1 MSWRRSLGFVL
12 IAAVVF
18 LVAASMQRSA
28 ETLPA
33 SLSDRE
39 FWRMVEDFS
48 EPGGTFRY
56 ENFISN
62 ERSIQYVIPDLK
74 KNTKP
79 GGVYLGVAPEQ
90 NFTYIAAIQPR
101 IAFIIDIRRQNMLVH
116 LLYKALFEL
125 SPNRADFVAQL
136 FSRKRPA
143 GLDEKSTAAE
153 IFAAFDRAPGDAVL
167 AGENFKRIRNVF
179 AQRGYA
185 LSADD
190 LSIIEKVFD
199 VFHRGGPNMNYG
211 FASPTPNAQ
220 TPSYVVMMTSKDLDG
235 RSWSYLATEDNFRY
249 VKEMQRKNLIVPLVG
264 DFAGPRAV
272 RNVGR
277 YAKEHEATVSAF
289 YVSNVERYLSGPQW
303 DAFYS
308 NVATLPV
315 DASSVFIRFVDNDYT
330 RLLQGWTPAKD
341 VQTGLIPML
350 ELINLQNAGRLPSYS
365 ELLRRQKALP

>member
-1 MSWRRSLGFVL
+1 MLL
-12 IAAVVF
+12 IAQAPR
-18 LVAASMQRSA
+18 AT

-33 SLSDRE
+33 TLSDKE

-48 EPGGTFRY
+48 EPGGAFRY

-62 ERSIQYVIPDLK
+62 ERSIQYVIPELK
-74 KNTKP
+74 ANTKP

-125 SPNRADFVAQL
+125 SPNRADFVARL
-136 FSRKRPA
+136 FSRQRPA
-143 GLDEKSTAAE
+143 GLNERSTAVE
-153 IFAAFDRAPGDAVL
+153 LFAAFDRVSGDAPFYAQNLKDVKDVL
-167 AGENFKRIRNVF
+167 AKR
-179 AQRGYA
+179 AYA
-185 LSADD
+185 LTAAD
-190 LSIIEKVFD
+190 LSTIEKVYD
-199 VFHRGGPNMNYG
+199 VFHRGGPRMNYG
-211 FASPTPNAQ
+211 FASPTPNSQ
-220 TPSYVVMMTSKDLDG
+220 TPSYVVMMTSTDLAG

-264 DFAGPRAV
+264 DFSGPKV
-272 RNVGR
+272 IRNIGR
-277 YAKEHEATVSAF
+277 YLKDREATVAAF
-289 YVSNVERYLSGPQW
+289 YVSNVERYLPGPQW
-303 DAFYS
+303 QAFFS

-330 RLLQGWTPAKD
+330 SLLQGWTPAKD

-350 ELINLQNAGRLPSYS
+350 ELINLHNAGRLPSYP
-365 ELLRRQKALP
+365 ELLRRQKALPVN

>member
-1 MSWRRSLGFVL
+1 LFVAGIL
-12 IAAVVF
+12 
-18 LVAASMQRSA
+18 LVAAPMQRSA
-28 ETLPA
+28 EKLPT
-33 SLSDRE
+33 SFSDRE
-39 FWRMVEDFS
+39 FWRMVEEFS

-90 NFTYIAAIQPR
+90 NFTYIAAIQPK

-125 SPNRADFVAQL
+125 SPSRADFVARL

-143 GLDEKSTAAE
+143 GLDEKSTAVE
-153 IFAAFDRAPGDAVL
+153 LFAAFDRVPGDDALL
-167 AGENFKRIRNVF
+167 AGENFKSIKNVLT
-179 AQRGYA
+179 QHGYA
-185 LSADD
+185 LSEDD
-190 LSIIEKVFD
+190 LSTIEKVYD

-211 FASPTPNAQ
+211 FASPAPNSL

-235 RSWSYLATEDNFRY
+235 RNWSYLATEDNFRY

-264 DFAGPRAV
+264 DFAGPRVV

-277 YAKEHEATVSAF
+277 YAKEHEAIVSAF
-289 YVSNVERYLSGPQW
+289 YVSNVERYLAGPQW
-303 DAFYS
+303 NAFYS

-330 RLLQGWTPAKD
+330 RLLQGWSVEKD
-341 VQTGLIPML
+341 VQTGLVSIQ

>member
-1 MSWRRSLGFVL
+1 MKLCRLFIVL
-12 IAAVVF
+12 LLLTSSAYRAAD
-18 LVAASMQRSA
+18 
-28 ETLPA
+28 TLPA
-33 SLSDRE
+33 QLTDEE
-39 FWRMVEDFS
+39 FWKMVEGFS

-74 KNTKP
+74 AKTKP

-90 NFTYIAAIQPR
+90 NFTYVAAIQPK

-125 SPNRADFVAQL
+125 SPNRADFVARL
-136 FSRKRPA
+136 FSRPRPA
-143 GLDEKSTAAE
+143 GLDERTTAKAL
-153 IFAAFDRAPGDAVL
+153 FSAFDRVANNEALYTANLKSLKDTL
-167 AGENFKRIRNVF
+167 AKHAYTLSPADLKTIENVYNVF
-179 AQRGYA
+179 Y
-185 LSADD
+185 
-190 LSIIEKVFD
+190 
-199 VFHRGGPNMNYG
+199 RGGPNMNYG

-220 TPSYVVMMTSKDLDG
+220 TPSYVVMMTSTDLDG

-264 DFAGPRAV
+264 DFAGPSV
-272 RNVGR
+272 IRNIGR
-277 YAKEHEATVSAF
+277 YLNERQATVTAF
-289 YVSNVERYLSGPQW
+289 YVSNVERYLAGPQW
-303 DAFYS
+303 QAFYS
-308 NVATLPV
+308 NAATLPV

-350 ELINLQNAGRLPSYS
+350 PLINLSNAGRLPSYP
-365 ELLRRQKALP
+365 ELLSVQKALP